1 VPNSPREFSSV
12 AEGLQ
17 TYLRD
22 VLPDSQ
28 ITSAR
33 IDAEHPPLV
42 LLRTAHL
49 MAAFGFSNGDTGK
62 SYEDLYSSF
71 KNQYAQQH
79 AAWDALDLAF
89 VFCVRPD
96 TPNLDRFCSNVETD
110 VYFCRKFVVA
120 LAEPLGS
127 SLARLPF
134 LPLTPLSGQSL
145 RPASTQTFLQQ
156 CGVPAVLA
164 KYLVVQRARGPEGI
178 AEDCTN
184 GEFGE
189 PRELR
194 TATSTPASKLE
205 PSAESVKIEA
215 VTIKNFRAYRK
226 EQTFPLGSD
235 VTVLYGPNGFGKTS
249 FFDAVDFA
257 VTGEIGRVKY
267 SSEAHFKKTAQH
279 LDSKSEES
287 AVSLSFWCNGALRK
301 VTRTVSNRKQA
312 TLDNRSA
319 DRKTVLG
326 ELTGSDIPATDRVEN
341 FVSLFRATHLF
352 NQEQQELT
360 KGFQDDCRLSSEI
373 VSRMLAFE
381 DYANAVNKAA
391 KVRAVLQTVI
401 ENANAEIKEL
411 SKQIADE
418 KRELDRLGQTAKTHA
433 NIEALDTEIETL
445 RGNLSAAGIAVAP
458 QKPDATIVRGWR
470 ASLESRLAES
480 QSRSA
485 RLAALTKEAATLP
498 RTRADLASLRKQLS
512 EKEHAIEIAEKERI
526 AAELALQRLEQLLA
540 EINVG
545 CADAQTRLEV
555 LAWIRTTKPAYAQLV
570 EKQRTT
576 NDELKRATE
585 ALAQHQ
591 TAEER
596 ATNDLGQ
603 QDNLKAQADQKLKAK
618 RVELTAV
625 QNLSGSIASW
635 QANRGQ
641 LIAVIESEQAAV
653 KSLETLRSEARE
665 LEPLVAGIAAEDA
678 RISRQVEQVDAS
690 QSELKSLLSQLVG
703 HVRTGVCPVCGEDH
717 RSKDALLRRIQNHIA
732 ADAASG
738 ARTELIGV
746 RERAKELA
754 ERIADNKQKEQA
766 TSTQLANSR
775 SERGRLEGE
784 IGRFSNSALNVGII
798 LQGASP
804 NPGEQLQT
812 LHDRLQQEMG
822 ELNQQIKEIGNAA
835 EVARTG
841 LANTK
846 TLVAAMVAEIT
857 SRKAMLSRLEEEA
870 SQLRDDPRLT
880 QFSFEIGDDQLGDID
895 RQCREQLSALKAQ
908 VVKTQAEKTQ
918 KQLEVTNL
926 RQQSSSLKD
935 QLPTL
940 RTQIGNLQKTLTQ
953 ITARLEESKLPP
965 DSSEEMLLSLIAE
978 ESRAHA
984 KFLALRDSA
993 SNLELAIDAATTS
1006 AALTQLLQNVRNKEK
1021 AAAAAVRQRDRNQ
1034 PWLKYFEELSHLVSS
1049 QQNDAIASFTR
1060 EYGPRTSV
1068 IQRRLRSVYGF
1079 DDIEIRSQESAIIVR
1094 VKRHGED
1101 LRPTDYF
1108 SQSQQQTL
1116 FLGLFLTACISQTW
1130 SAFSPI
1136 FLDDPVTHFDD
1147 LNTYAFLDL
1156 IVGLL
1161 EPNLG
1166 QRQFI
1171 ISTCDEKLLLLA
1183 RQKFRHLG
1191 KRAKFYRFS
1200 AISAEGPVVDE
1211 VTSS

>member
-1 VPNSPREFSSV
+1 VRSTIFFERTGFQMVGYQGSWVTLPMLLV
-12 AEGLQ
+12 AQ
-17 TYLRD
+17 
-22 VLPDSQ
+22 P
-28 ITSAR
+28 
-33 IDAEHPPLV
+33 
-42 LLRTAHL
+42 
-49 MAAFGFSNGDTGK
+49 
-62 SYEDLYSSF
+62 
-71 KNQYAQQH
+71 
-79 AAWDALDLAF
+79 
-89 VFCVRPD
+89 
-96 TPNLDRFCSNVETD
+96 
-110 VYFCRKFVVA
+110 

-178 AEDCTN
+178 VEDCTN

-194 TATSTPASKLE
+194 AVTGGSASKLE
-205 PSAESVKIEA
+205 PPAESVQIDA

-226 EQTFPLGSD
+226 EQTFTLGSD

-312 TLDNRSA
+312 QLDNWPA
-319 DRKTVLG
+319 DRKTILG

-391 KVRAVLQTVI
+391 KVRGVLQTVI
-401 ENANAEIKEL
+401 GNANAEIKEL
-411 SKQIADE
+411 SKQIADD
-418 KRELDRLGQTAKTHA
+418 KKELDRLGQTAKAHA
-433 NIEALDTEIETL
+433 NIKALDTEIEAL
-445 RGNLSAAGIAVAP
+445 RGNLNAAGIAVAS
-458 QKPDATIVRGWR
+458 QKPDATVVRGWR

-480 QSRSA
+480 QSRSG
-485 RLAALTKEAATLP
+485 RLSALAKEAAVLP
-498 RTRADLASLRKQLS
+498 RTRADLASLHQQLA
-512 EKEHAIEIAEKERI
+512 EKEKAFDIAEKGRI
-526 AAELALQRLEQLLA
+526 AAELTVQRAEQRLTEM
-540 EINVG
+540 NVG
-545 CADAQTRLEV
+545 CAEAQTRLEILEWV
-555 LAWIRTTKPAYAQLV
+555 RTTKPIYAQLV
-570 EKQRTT
+570 ERQRTT

-585 ALAQHQ
+585 ALGQHQ
-591 TAEER
+591 TAEEK
-596 ATNDLGQ
+596 ATSDLRE
-603 QDNLKAQADQKLKAK
+603 QDNLTAQADEKLKAK
-618 RVELTAV
+618 RVELATV
-625 QNLSGSIASW
+625 QNLNESVTSW
-635 QANRGQ
+635 EANRSQ
-641 LIAVIESEQAAV
+641 LTAIIESEQAAV

-665 LEPLVAGIAAEDA
+665 LDPLVAAVAAEEA

-690 QSELKSLLSQLVG
+690 QSELKNLLSQLIG
-703 HVRTGVCPVCGEDH
+703 HVRTGICPVCGEDH
-717 RSKDALLRRIQNHIA
+717 RSKDALLRRIQNQIA
-732 ADAASG
+732 ADAASSARAELSG
-738 ARTELIGV
+738 AR
-746 RERAKELA
+746 ERTKLLA
-754 ERIADNKQKEQA
+754 ERVADNKQREQA
-766 TSTQLANSR
+766 TNIQLAGLR
-775 SERGRLEGE
+775 RDRARLEGE
-784 IGRFSNSALNVGII
+784 IGQFANSVVRLGII
-798 LQGASP
+798 LETSGPTPA
-804 NPGEQLQT
+804 EQLEA
-812 LHDRLQQEMG
+812 LRGRIQQEVG
-822 ELNQQIKEIGNAA
+822 ELNQQIKEAGVAA
-835 EVARTG
+835 DTTRTG

-846 TLVAAMVAEIT
+846 TLVAAMAAEIAN
-857 SRKAMLSRLEEEA
+857 RKAMLARLEQEA

-880 QFSFEIGDDQLGDID
+880 QFSLDIGDEQLADLD
-895 RQCREQLSALKAQ
+895 RLNREQLSALKAE
-908 VVKTQAEKTQ
+908 VVKTQAETTEKR
-918 KQLEVTNL
+918 LEASKL
-926 RQQSSSLKD
+926 RQESTSLKT

-940 RTQIGNLQKTLTQ
+940 RAQIGNLQKTVTQ
-953 ITARLEESKLPP
+953 ITARLEESKLPS
-965 DSSEEMLLSLIAE
+965 DASEEMLLSLVAE

-993 SNLELAIDAATTS
+993 ANLELAIDAATTS

-1021 AAAAAVRQRDRNQ
+1021 AAASAAQQRDRHQ

-1049 QQNDAIASFTR
+1049 QQNEAIASFTR

-1079 DDIEIRSQESAIIVR
+1079 DDIEIRSQESAITVR
-1094 VKRHGED
+1094 VKRHGEE

-1156 IVGLL
+1156 VVGLL
-1161 EPNLG
+1161 EPNIAR
-1166 QRQFI
+1166 RQFI
-1171 ISTCDEKLLLLA
+1171 ISTCDEKLLQLA

-1191 KRAKFYRFS
+1191 DRAKFYRFS
-1200 AISAEGPVVDE
+1200 AISAEGPVVNE